1 MKKYLMVVFM
11 IAISVFVLASGAF
24 ANEKIETVT
33 LYWDWNGPTP
43 ETSGLDSAD
52 PIANDL
58 EWHLYMRGE
67 GEEYGTEPVVIAPYE
82 GDLSIVNEVFISG
95 VGGTTV
101 RKYFVLRSAYSG
113 GESANSN
120 EVFKD
125 FVLPLNAPLNLRFTV
140 VVE

>member
-1 MKKYLMVVFM
+1 MKYLVMIFM
-11 IAISVFVLASGAF
+11 TLFLVTGAF
-24 ANEKIETVT
+24 AETVVEEVT
-33 LYWDWNGPTP
+33 LYWDWGPNCPTP

-67 GEEYGTEPVVIAPYE
+67 GEEYGTEPVVVAPY
-82 GDLSIVNEVFISG
+82 GDDLSIVNKVVISG
-95 VGGTTV
+95 IGGTTV
-101 RKYFVLRSAYSG
+101 RKYFVLRASYGG
-113 GESANSN
+113 GESDNSN

-125 FVLPLNAPLNLRFTV
+125 FVIPRATPLNLRFTV